1 MYCNVYNVMLCYA
14 MQCNVCMHPKWEGQE
29 SRLKVLCTTADTL
42 VFDFAWLCLAIW
54 IWRQNVWKQCRVS
67 LPTGHSS
74 LAASANELCNC
85 ARGVSLH
92 VVKVKVIWT
101 HKRFLQGKELLV
113 VSKRI
118 TWRSKN
124 GKTHVLFPNKKN
136 VDVLEHKHMLLARLI
151 WYSTPEM

>member
-1 MYCNVYNVMLCYA
+1 MLCYA

-29 SRLKVLCTTADTL
+29 SRLKVLCTTVDTL
-42 VFDFAWLCLAIW
+42 VFDYAWLCLAIW

-74 LAASANELCNC
+74 LAASADELCNC

-92 VVKVKVIWT
+92 VVKVIWT
-101 HKRFLQGKELLV
+101 HKRFSARERAASSQSSGLLEEARMA
-113 VSKRI
+113 KRMCF
-118 TWRSKN
+118 
-124 GKTHVLFPNKKN
+124 FPNKKN

-151 WYSTPEM
+151 WYPTPEM